1 MRPFSVSFSS
11 KHVKLI
17 TKKFVVQI
25 VKTECEKRSKDVG
38 CIDWTADLYV
48 WIVVIAMCDYYHTN
62 LFSSAVIEY
71 YTTECC
77 LLSSSRIG
85 RRFAELNYEIPYS
98 NSCI

>member
-38 CIDWTADLYV
+38 CIDWTADLYE
-48 WIVVIAMCDYYHTN
+48 WIVVMAVCD
-62 LFSSAVIEY
+62 
-71 YTTECC
+71 
-77 LLSSSRIG
+77 
-85 RRFAELNYEIPYS
+85 
-98 NSCI
+98 